1 MPFQPPAA
9 ATLTDLTRQIT
20 ACRRCPRLVA
30 HREGIAQTK
39 RPAYAHWDYWAKPV
53 PGFGDPAAPL
63 LALGLA
69 PAAHGG
75 NRTGRVFT
83 GDASANFLIQ
93 AMHQAGLANQPISD
107 HKDDGLQYT
116 GVYIAAAVRCV
127 PPGDKPAP
135 DEQRNCLPYLTQEMR
150 LLPNL
155 RVILALGQ
163 IAFQAALR
171 ALAALQHP
179 QTPAA
184 QPRPRGKFRHGQIYR
199 FAPETPIIIACYHP
213 SPRNTNTGKLSMQ
226 QLIETLQTAKDLS
239 EAELATKKLL
249 GGTSSENW

>member
-1 MPFQPPAA
+1 MPSQQPAA
-9 ATLTDLTRQIT
+9 ATLMELTRQIT

-107 HKDDGLQYT
+107 HKDDGLRYT

-171 ALAALQHP
+171 AIAAIQP
-179 QTPAA
+179 PAA
-184 QPRPRGKFRHGQIYR
+184 QRPRGKFRHGQIYR

-213 SPRNTNTGKLSMQ
+213 SPRNTNTGKLSMR
-226 QLIETLQTAKDLS
+226 QLTETLQTAKNLS
-239 EAELATKKLL
+239 ESELATK
-249 GGTSSENW
+249 NC

>member
-1 MPFQPPAA
+1 MPPQQPAA
-9 ATLTDLTRQIT
+9 ATLMDLTRQIT

-30 HREGIAQTK
+30 HREGIAETK

-93 AMHQAGLANQPISD
+93 AMHRAGLANQPISD
-107 HKDDGLQYT
+107 HKDDGLRYT

-171 ALAALQHP
+171 ALAAIQP
-179 QTPAA
+179 PAA

-213 SPRNTNTGKLSMQ
+213 SPRNTNTGKLSMR
-226 QLIETLQTAKDLS
+226 QLTETLQTAKDLS
-239 EAELATKKLL
+239 ESELATK
-249 GGTSSENW
+249 NC

>member
-1 MPFQPPAA
+1 MPSQQPAA
-9 ATLTDLTRQIT
+9 ATLADLTRQIT
-20 ACRRCPRLVA
+20 TCRRCPRLVA
-30 HREGIAQTK
+30 HREGIAETK
-39 RPAYAHWDYWAKPV
+39 RAAYAHWDYWAKPV

-107 HKDDGLQYT
+107 HKDDGLRYT

-127 PPGDKPAP
+127 PPADKPAP

-155 RVILALGQ
+155 CVILTLGQ

-171 ALAALQHP
+171 AIAAIQP
-179 QTPAA
+179 PAA
-184 QPRPRGKFRHGQIYR
+184 QRPRGKFRHGEIYR
-199 FAPETPIIIACYHP
+199 FAPKAPLIIASYHP

-226 QLIETLQTAKDLS
+226 QLTETLQTAKALS
-239 EAELATKKLL
+239 ESELATKKLL
-249 GGTSSENW
+249 GGTSSGSW

>member
-1 MPFQPPAA
+1 MPSRQPAA
-9 ATLTDLTRQIT
+9 ATLTELTRQII

-30 HREGIAQTK
+30 HREGIAETK
-39 RPAYAHWDYWAKPV
+39 RAAYAHWDYWAKPV

-83 GDASANFLIQ
+83 GDASASFLIQ

-116 GVYIAAAVRCV
+116 GVYLAAAVRCV
-127 PPGDKPAP
+127 PPADKPAP

-171 ALAALQHP
+171 ALAALQP
-179 QTPAA
+179 A

-199 FAPETPIIIACYHP
+199 FAPSTPIIIASYHP
-213 SPRNTNTGKLSMQ
+213 SPRNTNTGKLSMK

-239 EAELATKKLL
+239 ESELATKKLL
-249 GGTSSENW
+249 GGTSSGSW

>member
-1 MPFQPPAA
+1 MPSQQPAA
-9 ATLTDLTRQIT
+9 ATLMELTCQIT

-30 HREGIAQTK
+30 HREGIAETK

-83 GDASANFLIQ
+83 GDASANFLIR

-107 HKDDGLQYT
+107 HKDDGLRYT

-171 ALAALQHP
+171 ALAAIQP
-179 QTPAA
+179 PAA
-184 QPRPRGKFRHGQIYR
+184 QRPRGKFRHGQIYR

-226 QLIETLQTAKDLS
+226 QLTETLQTAKQLS
-239 EAELATKKLL
+239 ESELATKKLL
-249 GGTSSENW
+249 GGTSSGSW

>member
-1 MPFQPPAA
+1 MPSQQPAA
-9 ATLTDLTRQIT
+9 ATLMELTCQIT

-107 HKDDGLQYT
+107 HKDDGLRYT
-116 GVYIAAAVRCV
+116 GVYIAAVVRCV

-155 RVILALGQ
+155 RVILTLGQ

-171 ALAALQHP
+171 ALVTLQP
-179 QTPAA
+179 A

-199 FAPETPIIIACYHP
+199 FAPQTPIIIACYHP
-213 SPRNTNTGKLSMQ
+213 SPRNTNTGKLSMR
-226 QLIETLQTAKDLS
+226 QLTETLQTAKDLS
-239 EAELATKKLL
+239 ESELATK
-249 GGTSSENW
+249 NC